1 MGAVSDPAALRSEF
15 PVLERL
21 SYLNAGTNG
30 PVPRRAAEAARE
42 AILRQAGDGRGGA
55 PFFTAAIE
63 AADRLRARVAAVM
76 NCQPAE
82 LALTGSTTDGVNT
95 VLSALELGPGQE
107 VLTSDEEHPGVLAP
121 LAGQRDRR
129 GVSVRVVPFETL
141 ADEVRP
147 ETVLVALSHVSWI
160 TGRVLDAAALAAAP
174 APVLLDGAQALG
186 AVPLDVRALG
196 CDFYAAAGQKWMCG
210 PNGLG
215 YLYVRGERIG
225 ELAPPWPDFSS
236 LADPQHPLESA
247 LAADGRRFDMGLPP
261 PHHSAWALAAL
272 DVLEAPG
279 LENAQARARSLAARL
294 AELLSER
301 RVALAPRG
309 ESTLV
314 SWEAG
319 DPPAETERLLAE
331 GIVVRHLPGGRY
343 LRASVGAWSNEE
355 ELERLAALVA
365 RPKGR

>member
-1 MGAVSDPAALRSEF
+1 VSDPAALRSEF

-30 PVPRRAAEAARE
+30 PIPRRATDAARDSLVQQTNE
-42 AILRQAGDGRGGA
+42 GRAGE
-55 PFFTAAIE
+55 PFFTATVE
-63 AADRLRARVAAVM
+63 AAEQLRARVAAVLG
-76 NCQPAE
+76 CESGE

-95 VLSALELGPGQE
+95 VLSGLDLGPGDE

-129 GVSVRVVPFETL
+129 GVSVRVAPFESIHE
-141 ADEVRP
+141 EVRP
-147 ETVLVALSHVSWI
+147 ETRLVAVSHVSWI
-160 TGRVLDAAALAAAP
+160 TGRVVDCRALVAAG

-186 AVPLDVRALG
+186 AIPVDVRGLG
-196 CDFYAAAGQKWMCG
+196 CDFYAASGQKWMCG

-215 YLYVRGERIG
+215 YLYVRGDRVR
-225 ELAPPWPDFSS
+225 ELKPPWPWYGSVT
-236 LADPQHPLESA
+236 DPHHPLDSPLHEEA
-247 LAADGRRFDMGLPP
+247 CRYDMAVVA

-279 LENAQARARSLAARL
+279 LADGQRRALSLAARL

-301 RVALAPRG
+301 GLALAPRG
-309 ESTLV
+309 DSTLV
-314 SWEAG
+314 SWHAD

-331 GIVVRHLPGGRY
+331 GIVVRHLPETPWV
-343 LRASVGAWSNEE
+343 RASVGAWSSQEE
-355 ELERLAALVA
+355 IERLAALV
-365 RPKGR
+365 G